1 MSTEFMILG
10 ELQVLQDGGLVQ
22 LGSPRQKALLARLL
36 IASGETVSTD
46 RLIDDLWGAE
56 AAETAKH
63 TLHVYVSRLRKALTC
78 DGGRLARHG
87 TGYRFVT
94 EPAEL
99 DASRFEVLATEGR
112 AALARHDYQNASTQ
126 LTTALGLWRGRALN
140 DFADDAFARDEA
152 VRLDELRLAALEQ
165 RIWSD
170 LELGHHAD
178 LVVEVQDLAA
188 QHPFRETFWEQ
199 LMLALYRCGRQAEAL
214 RVFQSAR
221 SHLAEEL
228 GIEPGPAIRNLEERI
243 LSQDPGLSAPQH
255 RDGPAPTADLP
266 LQRTSFVGRE
276 RELISGAELLAVSR
290 LLTLTGA
297 PGSGKTRLAV
307 QLAADHADQ
316 YAHGTFFVPLAAVT
330 NPRLVGAA
338 IARVLDLHEVPGEP
352 PLDSV
357 KAFLRSRQVLLVLDN
372 FEQILDAGAQV
383 GELLDGAPDLTVLAT
398 SRAPLHISGEQEF
411 PVPPLAV
418 PPIDTLPALD
428 DLSAYDAVALF
439 VARSRSA
446 EPSFQVT
453 ADNASAIAGITARVD
468 GLPLAIE
475 LAAARTKLLSPA
487 DLLSRL
493 EKRLTILTTA
503 PSDSADRHRTMRNA
517 IEWSYELLE
526 PDEQRLFRRL
536 GVFTAGF
543 TLQAAEAIAGTSN
556 LDVFEGVDALLTKSL
571 LYRPVTVGHA
581 RFSMLEMMRE
591 YATDQL
597 VAAGEARETT
607 DRHAVYF
614 AGLAEEVEP
623 QLTKDPGG
631 SGTQQLN
638 AEIHNLRGAL
648 GHSLQSKQPDL
659 GLRLASSIWRF
670 WQSSDQL
677 TEGRDWLESLLA
689 QPEASAAARAKGLT
703 ALAGLAYWQADYVT
717 AMVRY
722 EEVLTHYRSIGDRA
736 NEADTLYSMS
746 LTALWVEDI
755 VAGEHFADEALSIF
769 EDLELREG
777 IGRALCARATVLW
790 WKEDFGAAHK
800 LWVRSLEI
808 AREHEDNALALTQ
821 VLGLAALTSQLG
833 DRDGAL
839 QIAHDGIAEAMA
851 SQNHHM
857 AVWMVDFVA
866 ALAASDDPEPAVR
879 LAGAAHV
886 IRNEAGGGMPAE
898 FLRMEN
904 ARSVAQAI
912 LSPEALDAAWASG
925 RSMSLGEA
933 IAEARRLVSQ
943 RS

>member
-1 MSTEFMILG
+1 
-10 ELQVLQDGGLVQ
+10 
-22 LGSPRQKALLARLL
+22 
-36 IASGETVSTD
+36 
-46 RLIDDLWGAE
+46 
-56 AAETAKH
+56 
-63 TLHVYVSRLRKALTC
+63 
-78 DGGRLARHG
+78 
-87 TGYRFVT
+87 
-94 EPAEL
+94 
-99 DASRFEVLATEGR
+99 
-112 AALARHDYQNASTQ
+112 
-126 LTTALGLWRGRALN
+126 
-140 DFADDAFARDEA
+140 
-152 VRLDELRLAALEQ
+152 
-165 RIWSD
+165 
-170 LELGHHAD
+170 
-178 LVVEVQDLAA
+178 
-188 QHPFRETFWEQ
+188 
-199 LMLALYRCGRQAEAL
+199 
-214 RVFQSAR
+214 
-221 SHLAEEL
+221 
-228 GIEPGPAIRNLEERI
+228 
-243 LSQDPGLSAPQH
+243 
-255 RDGPAPTADLP
+255 
-266 LQRTSFVGRE
+266 
-276 RELISGAELLAVSR
+276 
-290 LLTLTGA
+290 
-297 PGSGKTRLAV
+297 
-307 QLAADHADQ
+307 
-316 YAHGTFFVPLAAVT
+316 
-330 NPRLVGAA
+330 
-338 IARVLDLHEVPGEP
+338 
-352 PLDSV
+352 
-357 KAFLRSRQVLLVLDN
+357 
-372 FEQILDAGAQV
+372 
-383 GELLDGAPDLTVLAT
+383 
-398 SRAPLHISGEQEF
+398 
-411 PVPPLAV
+411 
-418 PPIDTLPALD
+418 
-428 DLSAYDAVALF
+428 
-439 VARSRSA
+439 
-446 EPSFQVT
+446 
-453 ADNASAIAGITARVD
+453 
-468 GLPLAIE
+468 
-475 LAAARTKLLSPA
+475 
-487 DLLSRL
+487 
-493 EKRLTILTTA
+493 
-503 PSDSADRHRTMRNA
+503 MRNA

-631 SGTQQLN
+631 SGTHQLN
-638 AEIHNLRGAL
+638 AEIHNLRSAL

-722 EEVLTHYRSIGDRA
+722 EEVLKHYRSIGDCS
-736 NEADTLYSMS
+736 NEADTLYPMS
-746 LTALWVEDI
+746 LTAHWVEDFA
-755 VAGEHFADEALSIF
+755 AGEQFADEALSIF
-769 EDLELREG
+769 EDLKFREG
-777 IGRALCARATVLW
+777 IGRALFARAAVLW
-790 WKEDFGAAHK
+790 WKEDIAAAHK
-800 LWVRSLEI
+800 LWVRSMEI

-839 QIAHDGIAEAMA
+839 RIARDGIAEAMA

-857 AVWMVDFVA
+857 AVWVVDFVA
-866 ALAASDDPEPAVR
+866 ALTASDDPEPAVR

-886 IRNEAGGGMPAE
+886 LRNEAGGGMPAE

-925 RSMSLGEA
+925 RSMSLSEA